1 MAANKRK
8 APPAQSIEGTD
19 EAWEKGELGRDEDFV
34 VRSDLKHGDLDEKL
48 EMQMISIRLPKSLIE
63 DYKLIA
69 DYHGNN
75 YQPLMRQIL
84 KRFAA
89 AEMKTIL
96 RAIVA
101 DEKGKGRAGGKDSV
115 EAARK
120 SAA

>member
-1 MAANKRK
+1 MAATKRK

-19 EAWEKGELGRDEDFV
+19 VAWEKGELGRDENFV
-34 VRSDLKHGDLDEKL
+34 ERSDLKHGDLDEKM

-63 DYKLIA
+63 DFKLIA
-69 DYHGNN
+69 EYHGNS

-84 KRFAA
+84 KRFAV

-96 RAIVA
+96 RAVVA

-115 EAARK
+115 QAARK
-120 SAA
+120 NAA